1 MVDYKFILKII
12 QGAQIRWASYL
23 VMGLK
28 AYKQGVSK
36 TLKAYLA
43 NSGEWRRF
51 ENYLS
56 LRNPQK
62 ESTSEII
69 VFYALV
75 FFIVLLLKSTI
86 CARFHQFANSF

>member
-1 MVDYKFILKII
+1 
-12 QGAQIRWASYL
+12 
-23 VMGLK
+23 MGLK
-28 AYKQGVSK
+28 AYKQGVIK
-36 TLKAYLA
+36 TRKAYST

-56 LRNPQK
+56 LRKPQK
-62 ESTSEII
+62 EVTSEII

-75 FFIVLLLKSTI
+75 FFFVLLLKSTI